1 MHIELIKMSQF
12 FARPIGNE
20 DKKLVGLDEQVKTEI
35 GLRIFEEC
43 GLAQLVEKRPFGP
56 FWRPTKK
63 LNRDLKRATLLLRK
77 HNLKAA
83 AALLSS
89 LAVSKGKRPAQVTF
103 SGWPRQHER
112 YAQATQFKVP
122 TLHDPFGRSRAHATK
137 GSSAQ
142 NHGVEWQIRHA
153 MTRGSARERGPA
165 LLLPLQC
172 LPPWS
177 VHVQSHGKIAKNIG
191 PWPGSLVTDKR
202 AALSFGKD

>member
-1 MHIELIKMSQF
+1 MSPTMHIELIKMSQF

-89 LAVSKGKRPAQVTF
+89 LAVSKCQVPAQVTF
-103 SGWPRQHER
+103 SGRQPADRSDPHECYSASGDWSLSGPVWSILECR
-112 YAQATQFKVP
+112 RNTNFHCEQQITSSKRV
-122 TLHDPFGRSRAHATK
+122 RA
-137 GSSAQ
+137 
-142 NHGVEWQIRHA
+142 E
-153 MTRGSARERGPA
+153 
-165 LLLPLQC
+165 
-172 LPPWS
+172 
-177 VHVQSHGKIAKNIG
+177 
-191 PWPGSLVTDKR
+191 
-202 AALSFGKD
+202 